1 MSKIKLLKIDEL
13 ADGTQRFQSQLMVGR
28 DSADFIMEDGVMKY
42 WSYGAKG
49 FNFYEYKEQYEI
61 VESKKDMAVQEL

>member
-13 ADGTQRFQSQLMVGR
+13 ENGTQRFQSQLMVGK
-28 DSADFIMEDGVMKY
+28 DSADFIMEDGIMKY
-42 WSYGAKG
+42 WGYGDKG